1 MNIGI
6 VSVLFDRGAGNI
18 CLQLKQAIQWHT
30 KNSVSI
36 LARMSFVDGRKQIK
50 YWDNCFHDNI
60 LLYPTYEIYDEDF
73 EQWIKANK
81 LDNVIF
87 VEEQFTTNLLGICKK
102 LGVKAHNY
110 IVWEN
115 FNTAKFAYYNEFDSL
130 ICPTES
136 SYKLL
141 KDDLQLKN
149 AVHIHWGIDL
159 NTYTWQEPI
168 RKEKP
173 LLFFPAGFGGVADRK
188 NEKAVIDAFSYIV
201 PRDKM
206 NLHIHTQQEGR
217 QAQAQNVIKT
227 SGTVDMNQLIK
238 YYAEADIVVLPSRW
252 EGNCLPQQESM
263 ALGRPTIVPD
273 SPPLNERVIDGETG
287 YLVKVKEMKEV
298 PGIFVKSAEID
309 IWDFAH
315 KLILLE
321 DKDLLYSMQIA
332 SYKYAQENLN
342 WFENSRKL
350 VDIFA

>member
-18 CLQLKQAIQWHT
+18 CLQIKQAIQWHT

-149 AVHIHWGIDL
+149 AIYIHWGIDL
-159 NTYTWQEPI
+159 NIYTWQEPI

-173 LLFFPAGFGGVADRK
+173 LLFFPAGWGGVADRK
-188 NEKAVIDAFSYIV
+188 NEDAVVKAFSYV
-201 PRDKM
+201 CPRDKM
-206 NLHIHTQQEGR
+206 NLHIHTQQEGKGG
-217 QAQAQNVIKT
+217 QAQGVVKT
-227 SGTVDMNQLIK
+227 SSTVSTQELKK
-238 YYAEADIVVLPSRW
+238 YYTEADIIVLPSRW
-252 EGNCLPQQESM
+252 EGNGLPFLEAS
-263 ALGRPTIVPD
+263 ALGRPIITVD
-273 SPPLNERVIDGETG
+273 APPMSERVINGING
-287 YLVKVKEMKEV
+287 LVCKVKEFKEV
-298 PGIFVKSAEID
+298 SGIFVKSAEMD
-309 IWDFAH
+309 CWDLAS
-315 KLILLE
+315 KLISLE
-321 DKDLLYSMQIA
+321 NRELLYDMQV
-332 SYKYAQENLN
+332 
-342 WFENSRKL
+342 NSRKFAEENFDWFVNSKKL
-350 VDIFA
+350 VDLLV